1 MTRFKDLR
9 EAYNWMLNG
18 NEPMLITSRSE
29 VTPEMVTM
37 VKHDYKL
44 HHWDMEENEMLYY
57 LAWDFSMTVSTVKW
71 ILK

>member
-9 EAYNWMLNG
+9 EAYNWMLR

-29 VTPEMVTM
+29 LTPAIVTM
-37 VKHDYKL
+37 VRSDYKL
-44 HHWDMEENEMLYY
+44 YQGDTEKTELLYY
-57 LAWDFSMTVSTVKW
+57 LAWDFSMTVSTIKW